1 MNINEIDIWLTNFL
15 LSIGLW
21 GYVLS
26 CFLIMIE
33 SFIPVLPLTIFITIL
48 FYKFGVIFGFIISYV
63 CTTVGCIVSY
73 TLFNSSL
80 RLKFENYIIRKDK
93 KKIDN
98 IVKSIRNVK
107 FIKLCLI
114 IALPF
119 TPSFLVNIAAGLS
132 NVNKRKYIIALLVGK
147 IFLVIFWGFVGT
159 SLISSF
165 KNPINLLYISLLLG
179 ACFIVSKI
187 VSKKEGLE

>member
-1 MNINEIDIWLTNFL
+1 M
-15 LSIGLW
+15 
-21 GYVLS
+21 
-26 CFLIMIE
+26 
-33 SFIPVLPLTIFITIL
+33 
-48 FYKFGVIFGFIISYV
+48 
-63 CTTVGCIVSY
+63 
-73 TLFNSSL
+73 
-80 RLKFENYIIRKDK
+80 
-93 KKIDN
+93 
-98 IVKSIRNVK
+98 
-107 FIKLCLI
+107 I